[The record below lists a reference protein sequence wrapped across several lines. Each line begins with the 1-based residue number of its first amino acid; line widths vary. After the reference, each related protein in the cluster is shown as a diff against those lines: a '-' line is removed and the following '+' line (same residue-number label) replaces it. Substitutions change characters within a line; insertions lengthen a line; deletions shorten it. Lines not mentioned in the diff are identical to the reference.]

1 MGFVGLNTA
10 YTGLVAAQ
18 VGIDTSTHNV
28 ANTAT
33 EGYTRQRVD
42 QVSRRPNLRPE
53 AYIGTGTEV
62 TDVRRA
68 RDEFLDARFRAGA
81 VVLGSLASNANLLER
96 AEAALGEP
104 DNGLTV
110 ALDEVF
116 DSFEELAISPDDE
129 ASRVSVLR
137 ALDRFAA
144 RTRSVAEDYRSI
156 EADTAENLR
165 FMVEEVNQ
173 TLTEVAELSDLIEE
187 AATNGRTP
195 NDLLDQRDR
204 LLDELSQD
212 VGVTVVRQGTYDVRV
227 SLDGMALVDGVRAN
241 SLSVDPLTNDLV
253 HSTGTVVRPGGEIG
267 GTQQFLQ
274 QDLPTLFT
282 RLNTFASE
290 VTAAINTQHTAGF
303 SDSTTPGVALFT
315 STVGSEAETLTT
327 TLTDP
332 ADLAA
337 SDDGGT
343 PFPIFNGVNAQA
355 LADLRD
361 QLVASG
367 GTESPGGALR
377 SFITQLGAETATAR
391 SGADAQDELV
401 AAAELSR
408 DEAHGVS
415 LDEEMVLLVQ
425 YQRAYQA
432 SARVIT
438 TVDQTL
444 DTLINRTGVVGR

>member
-1 MGFVGLNTA
+1 MGFVGLNTG

-18 VGIDTSTHNV
+18 IGIDTSSHNV

-53 AYIGTGTEV
+53 AFIGTGTEV

-81 VVLGSLASNANLLER
+81 VVLGSMTSNAGLLER

-104 DNGLTV
+104 DDGMTV
-110 ALDEVF
+110 ALDDVF
-116 DSFEELAISPDDE
+116 DAFEDMAIAPDDE

-137 ALDRFAA
+137 ALDRFAD
-144 RTRSVAEDYRSI
+144 RSRGVAEDYRSL

-165 FMVEEVNQ
+165 FMVEDANQ
-173 TLTEVAELSDLIEE
+173 SLAEVAEITGLIEE
-187 AATNGRTP
+187 AATSGRTP

-204 LLDELSQD
+204 LLDELSREL
-212 VGVTVVRQGTYDVRV
+212 GVTVVRQDEFGVRV

-241 SLSVDPLTNDLV
+241 TLSVDPTTNDLI
-253 HSTGTVVRPGGEIG
+253 HPTGTVVRAGGEVG

-274 QDLPTLFT
+274 QDLPDLFT
-282 RLNTFASE
+282 RLNTFVSE
-290 VTAAINTQHTAGF
+290 VTAAINAQHAAGF
-303 SDSTTPGVALFT
+303 SDVATPGAALFA

-332 ADLAA
+332 GDLAA
-337 SDDGGT
+337 SDDGAT
-343 PFPIFNGVNAQA
+343 PFPVFNGVNAQA
-355 LADLRD
+355 LADLRNE
-361 QLVASG
+361 LVASG

-391 SGADAQDELV
+391 RGADAQDELV
-401 AAAELSR
+401 AAAELAR
-408 DEAHGVS
+408 DESHGVS

-444 DTLINRTGVVGR
+444 DTLINRTGLVGR